1 MAVLIGIIATFWSI
15 TLAIIRTEILPKD
28 LVVTKL
34 LTSDIIILSSP
45 SAQQRRDPSL
55 SQTCHQAAVKSLRT
69 QQLART

>member
-1 MAVLIGIIATFWSI
+1 MAVLIGIIETFWSI

-45 SAQQRRDPSL
+45 SAQHRSDPCQHLFHRHVIRPLLNRSAL
-55 SQTCHQAAVKSLRT
+55 SS
-69 QQLART
+69 